1 MPVIRND
8 ITMVVVVLQ
17 MRKQR
22 HIKRLRGSPTAAQLV
37 RSRIL

>member
-1 MPVIRND
+1 MPVFRND
-8 ITMVVVVLQ
+8 ITMMMVALQ

-37 RSRIL
+37 RRRIL